1 MALFNVLFDIAAKT
15 TSIEA
20 SITRVER
27 RFGDLGNT
35 AKRIGE
41 AMGIAF
47 SAQKIFASLD
57 AALERSDSIRKF
69 AQSAGIATEALS
81 KLEFAAH
88 QVGLENEQL
97 EVGLKKFNVSV
108 NSAAH
113 GVAASEAA
121 FDALGISVKDAHG
134 NLKNT
139 NDILTEVAQRF
150 SETADG
156 AGKTA
161 VAVALFGRAGEL
173 LIPLLNKGADGLKE
187 FGDQAEKAGLV
198 IGGVTAAA
206 AEKLHEQLGL
216 LKATIGEG
224 LTNAI
229 LKDLMP
235 ALTGLAKSFT
245 DTSAGIADLRG
256 AAYVIVDTLKVLGTI
271 GLVILDTGKA
281 IAGNYAEIS
290 DLVVA
295 VTHGQFAK
303 VSQIRANFEAESLI

>member
-20 SITRVER
+20 SIPRVER

-134 NLKNT
+134 NLKKT

-150 SETADG
+150 SETPDG
-156 AGKTA
+156 PGKTA
-161 VAVALFGRAGEL
+161 VTVGLFGRARDVL
-173 LIPLLNKGADGLKE
+173 VQVLIQASDGLN
-187 FGDQAEKAGLV
+187 Q
-198 IGGVTAAA
+198 
-206 AEKLHEQLGL
+206 
-216 LKATIGEG
+216 
-224 LTNAI
+224 
-229 LKDLMP
+229 
-235 ALTGLAKSFT
+235 
-245 DTSAGIADLRG
+245 SAD
-256 AAYVIVDTLKVLGTI
+256 
-271 GLVILDTGKA
+271 
-281 IAGNYAEIS
+281 
-290 DLVVA
+290 
-295 VTHGQFAK
+295 
-303 VSQIRANFEAESLI
+303 